1 MAGRNLLADDAPVSS
16 GRNLLA
22 DDAPEKES
30 TAHKVGR
37 RVLDYGV
44 TPALE
49 AGGALLGGTL
59 GTAAAGPIGM
69 VGGGA
74 LGYATGAEAAESLRQ
89 MTGLSAPKTLKE
101 NVSRAG
107 GKLLTGAE
115 MEMGGGIAGKALSAI
130 PKAWR
135 AGKEILAAKKGT
147 EAKRLAEVLRTNIGG
162 KTEDVIK
169 ASEAEKAAAKAS
181 GQRAT
186 EATQQLES
194 GKTIAAARQAKRQ
207 QRVVASL
214 NEIAPKGSRPTLSED
229 VGEIIQNQGTK
240 NVKLLRQTRQTEA
253 ITKIK
258 DPAFEGAR
266 AREKN
271 GDTIASNEN
280 SAEQFRSV
288 LNEARKQIRRAPR
301 GFRDALRKRF
311 SAIYSKG
318 KYSKGKPLS
327 LDQAE
332 QLRRMLNDKN
342 IATVEGYQA
351 LDVARMK
358 QLSEKL
364 RSAMEAYEPRLGEYL
379 AKYKE
384 LSAPITRALGGR
396 GEALTEVELQ
406 ELEQQALYSADKAS
420 ATSYY
425 LNGSRERAQRLIDLV
440 GGKTPELVNSMRRHF
455 RTELES
461 MSADQIAAFQKKNTG
476 LLEVF
481 SELSKPIERVRLAK
495 AEAEQ
500 LAAAVAKSRPEAA
513 TRLGRQ
519 VTSSESAAGQAESVI
534 SQYSSDLNN
543 IQAAAPEKVASVS
556 KTLVDKMRRNN
567 LIDDA
572 NHQQMLKTI
581 NAIEQQF
588 GKTAKA
594 KEQINLFWRKTLVYS
609 GLGSLGVGAYY
620 GKKLLED

>member
-107 GKLLTGAE
+107 GELLTGAE
-115 MEMGGGIAGKALSAI
+115 MEMGGGIAGKPLSAI

-162 KTEDVIK
+162 KTEDIIK

-240 NVKLLRQTRQTEA
+240 NVERLRQTRQTEA

-258 DPAFEGAR
+258 DPAFDGAR

-288 LNEARKQIRRAPR
+288 LDEAREQIRRAPR
-301 GFRDALRKRF
+301 GFQDALRKRF
-311 SAIYSKG
+311 SAI
-318 KYSKGKPLS
+318 YSKGKPLS

-351 LDVARMK
+351 LDVMRMK

-406 ELEQQALYSADKAS
+406 ASEQQALYSADKAS

-455 RTELES
+455 RTEIES

-609 GLGSLGVGAYY
+609 GLGSVGVGAYY

>member
-1 MAGRNLLADDAPVSS
+1 MAEWEDAPQKSSSGSWEDAPVRERETT
-16 GRNLLA
+16 G
-22 DDAPEKES
+22 
-30 TAHKVGR
+30 HKVAR
-37 RVLDYGV
+37 RVFDYGI

-107 GKLLTGAE
+107 GELLTGAE
-115 MEMGGGIAGKALSAI
+115 MEMGGGIAGKPLSAI

-162 KTEDVIK
+162 KTEDIIK

-240 NVKLLRQTRQTEA
+240 NVERLRQTRQTEA

-288 LNEARKQIRRAPR
+288 LDEAREQIRRAPR
-301 GFRDALRKRF
+301 GFQDALRKRF
-311 SAIYSKG
+311 SAI
-318 KYSKGKPLS
+318 YSKGKPLS

-351 LDVARMK
+351 LDVMRMK

-406 ELEQQALYSADKAS
+406 ASEQQALYSADKAS

-455 RTELES
+455 RTEIES

-609 GLGSLGVGAYY
+609 GLGSVGVGAYY

>member
-107 GKLLTGAE
+107 GELLTGAE

-240 NVKLLRQTRQTEA
+240 NVERLRQTRQTEA

-288 LNEARKQIRRAPR
+288 LDEVSEQIRRAPR
-301 GFRDALRKRF
+301 GFQDALRKRF
-311 SAIYSKG
+311 SAI
-318 KYSKGKPLS
+318 YSKGKPLS

-351 LDVARMK
+351 LDVMRMK

-406 ELEQQALYSADKAS
+406 ASEQQALYSADKAS

-440 GGKTPELVNSMRRHF
+440 GGKTPELVNSMRRYF

-609 GLGSLGVGAYY
+609 GLGSVGVGAYY

>member
-44 TPALE
+44 TPALK

-107 GKLLTGAE
+107 GELQTGAE
-115 MEMGGGIAGKALSAI
+115 MEMGAGIAGKALLAI

-240 NVKLLRQTRQTEA
+240 NVERLRQTRQTEA

-288 LNEARKQIRRAPR
+288 LDEAREQIRRAPR
-301 GFRDALRKRF
+301 GFQDALRKRF
-311 SAIYSKG
+311 SAI
-318 KYSKGKPLS
+318 YSKGKPLS

-351 LDVARMK
+351 LDVMRMK

-406 ELEQQALYSADKAS
+406 ASEQQALYSADKAS

-455 RTELES
+455 RTEIES

>member
-30 TAHKVGR
+30 TAHKLGR

-59 GTAAAGPIGM
+59 GTVAAGPIGM

-107 GKLLTGAE
+107 GELLTGAE
-115 MEMGGGIAGKALSAI
+115 MEMGGGIAGKPLSAI

-162 KTEDVIK
+162 KTEDIIK

-240 NVKLLRQTRQTEA
+240 NVERLRQTRQTEA

-288 LNEARKQIRRAPR
+288 LDEAREQIRRAPR
-301 GFRDALRKRF
+301 GFQDALRKRF
-311 SAIYSKG
+311 SAI
-318 KYSKGKPLS
+318 YSKGKPLS

-351 LDVARMK
+351 LDVMRMK

-406 ELEQQALYSADKAS
+406 ASEQQALYSADKAS

-455 RTELES
+455 RTEIES

-609 GLGSLGVGAYY
+609 GLGSVGVGAYY

>member
-89 MTGLSAPKTLKE
+89 MAGLSAPKTLKE

-240 NVKLLRQTRQTEA
+240 NVKRLRQTRQTEA
-253 ITKIK
+253 ITNIK

-288 LNEARKQIRRAPR
+288 LDEAREQIRRAPR
-301 GFRDALRKRF
+301 GFQDALRKRF
-311 SAIYSKG
+311 SAI
-318 KYSKGKPLS
+318 YSKGKPLS

-351 LDVARMK
+351 LDVTRMK

-440 GGKTPELVNSMRRHF
+440 GGKTPELVNIMRRHF

-461 MSADQIAAFQKKNTG
+461 MSADQVAAFQKKNTG

>member
-1 MAGRNLLADDAPVSS
+1 MAEWEDAPQKSSSGSWEDAPVRERETT
-16 GRNLLA
+16 G
-22 DDAPEKES
+22 
-30 TAHKVGR
+30 HKVAR
-37 RVLDYGV
+37 RVFDYGI

-107 GKLLTGAE
+107 GELLTGAE
-115 MEMGGGIAGKALSAI
+115 MEMGGGIAGKPLSAI

-162 KTEDVIK
+162 KTEDIIK

-240 NVKLLRQTRQTEA
+240 NVERLRQTRQTEA

-258 DPAFEGAR
+258 DPAFDGAR

-288 LNEARKQIRRAPR
+288 LDEAREQIRRAPR
-301 GFRDALRKRF
+301 GFQDALRKRF
-311 SAIYSKG
+311 SAI
-318 KYSKGKPLS
+318 YSKGKPLS

-351 LDVARMK
+351 LDVMRMK

-406 ELEQQALYSADKAS
+406 ASEQQALYSADKAS

-455 RTELES
+455 RTEIES

-609 GLGSLGVGAYY
+609 GLGSVGVGAYY